1 MAKLNTEELTK
12 GLAGLAADLLTKA
25 REDLNVDVI
34 PAAMEIGERA
44 TYWAQR
50 ALSGD
55 PDAEGEMLLLKAEVE
70 IRAATVTRKAHHRV
84 VDEILQAFLIA
95 LKFAA
100 AAGPAAWEGEGSES
114 TGRRKTGPPRTG
126 SSNRYAKRRGEVMKS
141 SNTWA

>member
-50 ALSGD
+50 ALPGD

-70 IRAATVTRKAHHRV
+70 IRAATVTRKAQQHLGLIEGKANQAAMLH
-84 VDEILQAFLIA
+84 DEV
-95 LKFAA
+95 
-100 AAGPAAWEGEGSES
+100 
-114 TGRRKTGPPRTG
+114 RT
-126 SSNRYAKRRGEVMKS
+126 
-141 SNTWA
+141 